1 MIFALIYLW
10 FFNILIES
18 VVKFLLDVKITV
30 SGSFDSALCA
40 VISKVILNVTFI
52 KKNMGM

>member
-1 MIFALIYLW
+1 MV

-30 SGSFDSALCA
+30 SGSFDSELCA
-40 VISKVILNVTFI
+40 VISKVFI
-52 KKNMGM
+52 KCYFYKKNGNVGR